1 MMQKK
6 MRYLMQVMAVTII
19 FLAGLSLTEAGEM
32 KGKMEMEMKM
42 PPGRVMGMS
51 KYNFDETISRLKE
64 AIESQSMMVVFTAD
78 HQAMLKMVGMETK
91 GMMGIEFFHPRYG
104 KVIFQNDHMAG
115 VETPLRIVV
124 MESEMG
130 TMFTYWKPSH
140 TFAPYPKLKDLG
152 RELDGVL
159 ESITKSVNK

>member
-1 MMQKK
+1 MRKK
-6 MRYLMQVMAVTII
+6 MRYFLQVMAVAIV
-19 FLAGLSLTEAGEM
+19 FLAVLNLSEGGEM
-32 KGKMEMEMKM
+32 KGKMEMKM

-51 KYNFDETISRLKE
+51 KYDFNETISRIKE

-124 MESEMG
+124 MEGEMG
-130 TMFTYWKPSH
+130 TMFTYWQPSH

-159 ESITKSVNK
+159 EDITKSVTK